1 MIAYLEQKV
10 MLENLLRQFKNV
22 DVLLDY
28 CQDAAKIMYA
38 KALKE
43 EIDYNTKH
51 LDLLIHQAERGDI
64 TTEMACLDMDYWTDD
79 GLWKALPR
87 LFEPSTYGEEA
98 AANSLLEAIDGLLAR
113 LATLENSLKH
123 VPGCGYERFHGL
135 STIQGAAR
143 AAKRNYEIWKEDF
156 MTDGLVAQELL
167 DKRQSVIYEFYKS
180 GFLRFEQGSKQKQHK
195 EHIFKFD
202 FGALPTE
209 AVDCRETDHFCVCLD
224 RYVTMVNKWSMIL
237 KLEKLGRYLFR
248 HFLEL
253 RANDHYALTY
263 FEVMLELIEEDLEGM
278 DCTEVAAVEKEQLD
292 GLLVPEAMVLWEKL
306 KKAGYV
312 DQELKPMQNLTNTQL
327 AIIVD
332 EFCGKLHM
340 RAKWTY
346 FERLWHKKNMRGY
359 NNRSL
364 NQENSFVFRNRIQ
377 QVFE

>member
-1 MIAYLEQKV
+1 
-10 MLENLLRQFKNV
+10 MLENLLRQLKNV

-143 AAKRNYEIWKEDF
+143 GQIATMR
-156 MTDGLVAQELL
+156 
-167 DKRQSVIYEFYKS
+167 S
-180 GFLRFEQGSKQKQHK
+180 GRRTSC
-195 EHIFKFD
+195 
-202 FGALPTE
+202 PTGWW
-209 AVDCRETDHFCVCLD
+209 R
-224 RYVTMVNKWSMIL
+224 
-237 KLEKLGRYLFR
+237 
-248 HFLEL
+248 
-253 RANDHYALTY
+253 
-263 FEVMLELIEEDLEGM
+263 
-278 DCTEVAAVEKEQLD
+278 
-292 GLLVPEAMVLWEKL
+292 
-306 KKAGYV
+306 
-312 DQELKPMQNLTNTQL
+312 
-327 AIIVD
+327 
-332 EFCGKLHM
+332 
-340 RAKWTY
+340 
-346 FERLWHKKNMRGY
+346 
-359 NNRSL
+359 RSCWI
-364 NQENSFVFRNRIQ
+364 NASR
-377 QVFE
+377 